1 MFPRSF
7 NARVAQRMVIW
18 GAMVGFL
25 LFLYAATEV
34 IQAWKMAAIA
44 TEMRGAIAAAA
55 LSETEA
61 GKAAATALDAAYG
74 RESALLANNRQ
85 NKLLIALLALF
96 VVGQFLV
103 REYRWLVDPMVKM
116 AGVLKSDGSSGGL
129 GTD

>member
-7 NARVAQRMVIW
+7 SARVAQRMAIW

-25 LFLYAATEV
+25 LFLYAATEI

-44 TEMRGAIAAAA
+44 AEMRGAIAASTA
-55 LSETEA
+55 LAESEA
-61 GKAAATALDAAYG
+61 GKAAAAALDAVYG
-74 RESALLANNRQ
+74 RETGLLASNRQ

-103 REYRWLVDPMVKM
+103 REY
-116 AGVLKSDGSSGGL
+116 
-129 GTD
+129 